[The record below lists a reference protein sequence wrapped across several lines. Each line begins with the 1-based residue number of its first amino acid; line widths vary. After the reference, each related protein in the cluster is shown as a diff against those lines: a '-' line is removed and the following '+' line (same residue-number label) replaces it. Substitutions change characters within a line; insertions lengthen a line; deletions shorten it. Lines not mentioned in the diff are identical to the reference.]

1 MAEQTGWTTFK
12 AELRNAKRVVR
23 DIYGKET
30 KNADIMN
37 HKLDACETVGELYQ
51 VLAWGRVNLL

>member
-1 MAEQTGWTTFK
+1 MGEIGWITFS

-23 DIYGKET
+23 DMYGKDT

-37 HKLDACETVGELYQ
+37 HKLDACGTVGELYST
-51 VLAWGRVNLL
+51 LAWGRVNLL

>member
-1 MAEQTGWTTFK
+1 MTFK

-23 DIYGKET
+23 DIYGKDT

-37 HKLDACETVGELYQ
+37 HKLDACKTVGELYST
-51 VLAWGRVNLL
+51 LAWGRVNLL

>member
-1 MAEQTGWTTFK
+1 MQQNGSITFK

-23 DIYGKET
+23 DMYGKET

-37 HKLDACETVGELYQ
+37 HKLDACETIGQLYQ
-51 VLAWGRVNLL
+51 ILAWGRVNLL